1 MCVCAAIVI
10 MRSVHI
16 SGAVLGG
23 GRVINNRHTHIDIYM
38 AHRLLERVSFELGVL
53 LPINSVRRLIANL
66 LVPGQDLEVLGLRPR
81 H

>member
-1 MCVCAAIVI
+1 
-10 MRSVHI
+10 
-16 SGAVLGG
+16 
-23 GRVINNRHTHIDIYM
+23 M

-81 H
+81 Y